1 MADDSSEIVKEM
13 AESVAATNLKV
24 LADGPAFNINLA
36 MANAV
41 SAQQQMNQIALAI
54 TSKAAESI
62 INTSPAEGLAGVG
75 AGMQLVKAGQTT
87 PPVYSENVQG

>member
-1 MADDSSEIVKEM
+1 MPDDSSEVVREM

-62 INTSPAEGLAGVG
+62 INTSPGEGLSDVG

-87 PPVYSENVQG
+87 PPVTA